1 MLESEITF
9 VVHYCLMKC
18 QFDVCLFDDVNRK
31 SLLMNLRTDN
41 CTNELLERE
50 SVYVREIEKVMDGFE
65 IELWKVLILCKH

>member
-41 CTNELLERE
+41 CTKEFLERE
-50 SVYVREIEKVMDGFE
+50 CVCKRNRESYGW
-65 IELWKVLILCKH
+65 L